1 MTRMQRYNL
10 RASSSAIVCMSMRA
24 CAVYACMRAY
34 LLRNQGRVQVG
45 PGGVGGGEAHVGWGT
60 QTLAEGLRLQG
71 VHRVRPGAG
80 ERPRLQSWHLAF
92 HRSAR
97 PP

>member
-45 PGGVGGGEAHVGWGT
+45 PCWVGYADPGRGAEVAGGAPCPTGGWGAPEAAELASSVSPVCSP
-60 QTLAEGLRLQG
+60 TLSRL
-71 VHRVRPGAG
+71 
-80 ERPRLQSWHLAF
+80 S
-92 HRSAR
+92 ST
-97 PP
+97 